1 MNWKLFLINSRQKI
15 NSIKEFDDGQLEP
28 IDYCAIFEKHFE
40 QIFKRTSTE
49 TL

>member
-1 MNWKLFLINSRQKI
+1 MNWDIFLINSRQKI
-15 NSIKEFDDGQLEP
+15 NSIEELDYDQLRP
-28 IDYCAIFEKHFE
+28 TDYCAIFEKHFE